1 MSIEGKMSIEEKIR
15 MTNAN
20 RQRRNFQ
27 KNYEKA
33 MAELAYEEWKLKQK
47 RIEDRNAV
55 IIMSIFIAVML
66 SLKFIF

>member
-1 MSIEGKMSIEEKIR
+1 MSIEEKIKL
-15 MTNAN
+15 TNAN

-33 MAELAYEEWKLKQK
+33 MARLAYEEFQLEQK
-47 RIEDRNAV
+47 RIENKNAL
-55 IIMSIFIAVML
+55 IITSLFIAFML